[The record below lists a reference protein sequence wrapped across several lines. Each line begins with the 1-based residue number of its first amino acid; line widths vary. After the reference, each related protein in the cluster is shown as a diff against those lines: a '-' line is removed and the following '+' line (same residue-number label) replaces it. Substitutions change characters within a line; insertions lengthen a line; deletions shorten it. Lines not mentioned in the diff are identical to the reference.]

1 MALRVLALC
10 FYLLTRPSP
19 CLGMENI
26 VFLIFSLGL
35 VAECESAFFKPFYK
49 SYLRGREVCY
59 LGADP

>member
-1 MALRVLALC
+1 
-10 FYLLTRPSP
+10 
-19 CLGMENI
+19 MENI